1 MIKIL
6 LISLSLTIIIELIVS
21 LLLGIRET
29 QDIKVVVLANCITN
43 PVVVFIANCIYVLNY
58 NLLYTITVAILEIL
72 AIIIEFLI
80 YKKYLKFNEKSPLV
94 ISVINNIIS
103 FSLGLIITK
112 FII

>member
-72 AIIIEFLI
+72 AVTIEFLI
-80 YKKYLKFNEKSPLV
+80 YRNYLKYNKKSPLL
-94 ISVINNIIS
+94 ISIVNNVVS
-103 FSLGLIITK
+103 FSLGLIISHY
-112 FII
+112 I